1 MKNPQIATIC
11 LFLSA
16 LLVSLPGNPPVA
28 TADDSPVLEQA
39 QLRLVSAVEGTEE
52 QETVRIGV
60 QIRLAPGWKTYWR
73 SPGEAG
79 IPPTFDWSGSRNLDA
94 AHIHWPV
101 PEYFE
106 SYGIGSWG
114 YTGEVVFPIDVILE
128 EKGAPLDLK
137 LRLNLGLCEKIC
149 IPYEQELELSLA
161 AGAAVRSHEADLIE
175 TFARRVP
182 AEAGAVGAIA
192 TNIVARTTDEQ
203 NFTLTFETAHALSDP
218 QVIVE
223 GKAGSYFEEVSR
235 EYTAAGQEV
244 RFVIKADLPSKTDRL
259 ADQDI
264 MVTVID
270 GARAAQKRVAVE

>member
-1 MKNPQIATIC
+1 MKNPQIATIG
-11 LFLSA
+11 LFFS
-16 LLVSLPGNPPVA
+16 VFFVCLPGNPLVA
-28 TADDSPVLEQA
+28 TADGPPVLEQA
-39 QLRLVSAVEGTEE
+39 HLQLVSAVEGTKG
-52 QETVRIGV
+52 QEAVRIGV

-114 YTGEVVFPIDVILE
+114 YEDEVVFPIDVVLE

-137 LRLNLGLCEKIC
+137 LRLQLGLCEKIC

-161 AGAAVRSHEADLIE
+161 AGAAVRSREADLIE

-192 TNIVARTTDEQ
+192 TDVAVQATEEGK
-203 NFTLTFETAHALSDP
+203 FTLIVLSTQPLAAP

-223 GKAGSYFEEVSR
+223 GKAGSYFEEISR
-235 EYTAAGQEV
+235 KFMSAGQEA
-244 RFVIKADLPSKTDRL
+244 RFFMRADLPSKADRL
-259 ADQDI
+259 ADQHL
-264 MVTVID
+264 MVTIID
-270 GARAAQKRVAVE
+270 GERATQKRVAVE